1 MTLRTFRASTALI
14 IRCVCR
20 VVRVVNTILY
30 TYTYCVGVR
39 VHIVYIYCSAS
50 ASAVLNYKPQIS
62 VDFVNQRNS
71 RSFNMTTH
79 QLSLNECNTP
89 WWYET
94 PSLASQSTFS
104 SNTYC
109 TGTSQIDPFDI
120 TPSQSS
126 GYYDEDTTASEASS
140 NMFTGGPGSYAT
152 GSEWSDNG
160 TSMRS
165 VARSS
170 HHRPPAAGDAG
181 GGACMGHSGA
191 AHTRVSGLS
200 CTSLS

>member
-1 MTLRTFRASTALI
+1 
-14 IRCVCR
+14 
-20 VVRVVNTILY
+20 
-30 TYTYCVGVR
+30 
-39 VHIVYIYCSAS
+39 
-50 ASAVLNYKPQIS
+50 
-62 VDFVNQRNS
+62 
-71 RSFNMTTH
+71 MTTH

-140 NMFTGGPGSYAT
+140 NLFTGGPGSSAT
-152 GSEWSDNG
+152 GSEWDDNG
-160 TSMRS
+160 SSVRRS
-165 VARSS
+165 VVNKSRSS
-170 HHRPPAAGDAG
+170 VSHHVPSSVAGGAE
-181 GGACMGHSGA
+181 GGACLCAHCTSAHGA
-191 AHTRVSGLS
+191 THTYSRVSGNCMCTTTLS
-200 CTSLS
+200 

>member
-1 MTLRTFRASTALI
+1 MGLRQ
-14 IRCVCR
+14 
-20 VVRVVNTILY
+20 
-30 TYTYCVGVR
+30 
-39 VHIVYIYCSAS
+39 SAS
-50 ASAVLNYKPQIS
+50 PSFNH
-62 VDFVNQRNS
+62 R
-71 RSFNMTTH
+71 FNMTTH

-140 NMFTGGPGSYAT
+140 NLFTGDRGSCAT

-165 VARSS
+165 VISRSTRS
-170 HHRPPAAGDAG
+170 HHRAAGDAE

-191 AHTRVSGLS
+191 RVSDSCMCTILS
-200 CTSLS
+200 NREAASSESIIITILNLH

>member
-1 MTLRTFRASTALI
+1 
-14 IRCVCR
+14 
-20 VVRVVNTILY
+20 
-30 TYTYCVGVR
+30 
-39 VHIVYIYCSAS
+39 
-50 ASAVLNYKPQIS
+50 
-62 VDFVNQRNS
+62 
-71 RSFNMTTH
+71 MTTH

-140 NMFTGGPGSYAT
+140 NMFTGAPGSGAT
-152 GSEWSDNG
+152 GSEWSENG
-160 TSMRS
+160 SSMRS
-165 VARSS
+165 VIKSTRWS
-170 HHRPPAAGDAG
+170 HHRPSAMAGGAE
-181 GGACMGHSGA
+181 GGACLCEHCASHSGV
-191 AHTRVSGLS
+191 AHARVSDHQLQVPY
-200 CTSLS
+200 TRQDQ

>member
-1 MTLRTFRASTALI
+1 MRLHQIQSVSQAS
-14 IRCVCR
+14 
-20 VVRVVNTILY
+20 
-30 TYTYCVGVR
+30 
-39 VHIVYIYCSAS
+39 
-50 ASAVLNYKPQIS
+50 
-62 VDFVNQRNS
+62 
-71 RSFNMTTH
+71 NMTTH

-140 NMFTGGPGSYAT
+140 NMFTGGPGSCAT

-160 TSMRS
+160 SSTRS
-165 VARSS
+165 AIKSTRSN
-170 HHRPPAAGDAG
+170 HRPPQAGGAG
-181 GGACMGHSGA
+181 GGACLCEHCDASA
-191 AHTRVSGLS
+191 RVSGN
-200 CTSLS
+200 

>member
-1 MTLRTFRASTALI
+1 MA
-14 IRCVCR
+14 
-20 VVRVVNTILY
+20 
-30 TYTYCVGVR
+30 
-39 VHIVYIYCSAS
+39 
-50 ASAVLNYKPQIS
+50 
-62 VDFVNQRNS
+62 
-71 RSFNMTTH
+71 TH

-140 NMFTGGPGSYAT
+140 NLFTEGTESYAT
-152 GSEWSDNG
+152 NSEWSGNG
-160 TSMRS
+160 VSSRLAARSARPPDYRPS
-165 VARSS
+165 VAS
-170 HHRPPAAGDAG
+170 GAG
-181 GGACMGHSGA
+181 GGVSQCGSHSRVRRT
-191 AHTRVSGLS
+191 HTLI
-200 CTSLS
+200 

>member
-1 MTLRTFRASTALI
+1 
-14 IRCVCR
+14 
-20 VVRVVNTILY
+20 
-30 TYTYCVGVR
+30 
-39 VHIVYIYCSAS
+39 
-50 ASAVLNYKPQIS
+50 
-62 VDFVNQRNS
+62 
-71 RSFNMTTH
+71 MTTH

-140 NMFTGGPGSYAT
+140 NLFTGGPGSCAT

-160 TSMRS
+160 SSMRS
-165 VARSS
+165 VIKSTRSS
-170 HHRPPAAGDAG
+170 HHRPSAVAGGAE
-181 GGACMGHSGA
+181 GGACLCEHCASHSGA
-191 AHTRVSGLS
+191 AHTRVSGNYM
-200 CTSLS
+200 CTTLHSQSLFKCK

>member
-1 MTLRTFRASTALI
+1 M
-14 IRCVCR
+14 
-20 VVRVVNTILY
+20 VRVVNTIP
-30 TYTYCVGVR
+30 TYQYCVGVR
-39 VHIVYIYCSAS
+39 TYR
-50 ASAVLNYKPQIS
+50 LNRRYLW
-62 VDFVNQRNS
+62 DFVSQQPFIQPHR
-71 RSFNMTTH
+71 FNMTTH

-140 NMFTGGPGSYAT
+140 NLFTGDRGSYAT

-165 VARSS
+165 VVSRSTRSS
-170 HHRPPAAGDAG
+170 HHRTAGDAE

-191 AHTRVSGLS
+191 RVSDVPIVKS
-200 CTSLS
+200 